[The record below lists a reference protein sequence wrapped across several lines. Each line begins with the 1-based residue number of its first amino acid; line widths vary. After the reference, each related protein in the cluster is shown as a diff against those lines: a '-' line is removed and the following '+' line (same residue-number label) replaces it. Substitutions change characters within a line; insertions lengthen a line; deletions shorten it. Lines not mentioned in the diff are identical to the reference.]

1 MGNTAKRRRLL
12 IVGFILLSLVGI
24 GGLGFRGWDL
34 FTDQAKEALDKNS
47 VILQHVGEIDRI
59 EMDVTATGDAEGED
73 VFVFRV
79 AGSKG
84 TGVVTVEF
92 VTVDVYTEEICF
104 GTLRLSSGET
114 YELLVQN
121 SPSQEDEVTR

>member
-92 VTVDVYTEEICF
+92 VTVDVYTEEIRF

>member
-92 VTVDVYTEEICF
+92 VTVDVYTEEIRF

-121 SPSQEDEVTR
+121 SISQEDEVTR

>member
-79 AGSKG
+79 AGSRG
-84 TGVVTVEF
+84 TGVVTAEF
-92 VTVDVYTEEICF
+92 ITVDADTEEIGS

-114 YELLVQN
+114 YDLLAQD
-121 SPSQEDEVTR
+121 SPFQKDEAIR